1 MSPIIAPAVST
12 PRIVA
17 LLVVAGLVLIPAVWT
32 AWSLHAAS
40 VMGQT
45 VREQSAVL
53 DGLKERL
60 AGLAAGPGSAAAP
73 GGAESLFL
81 PGGTAAVAGAAL
93 QRLVADRIGAAG
105 GRLVESEFAA
115 VDAAEEDPGR
125 VDLRV
130 SFEADIVG
138 LQRVLYELE
147 SGIPIL
153 LVRSL
158 TVQSPGASDPA
169 AMVNPLL
176 RVDMLVGG
184 YWESAE

>member
-1 MSPIIAPAVST
+1 VRAIIAPAVST

-130 SFEADIVG
+130 SFEADVVG
-138 LQRVLYELE
+138 LQRILYELE
-147 SGIPIL
+147 SGVPIL

-158 TVQSPGASDPA
+158 TAQSAGATEIA
-169 AMVNPLL
+169 AMANPLL

-184 YWESAE
+184 YWEAAE